1 VRGTALQ
8 LDPAAFD
15 PTQNDTPDVWCAA
28 TDPYGTVGGLG
39 SPGVWNHACTGDDVV
54 PPPGQDDGP
63 LAPLP
68 GSLVVSEIMSQS
80 PGLDSMCEWFELTN
94 TTDDTLDLTGVTL
107 TDLGNNA
114 AALSDDLTVGPYGSI
129 VVGRSADEA
138 TACGAPVDVA
148 IPTGFVL
155 NDDARVITPESPDGA
170 DLFAELVA
178 QGTIGTGIEMGL
190 EGARLVFEEP
200 YFSEQNQGFLR
211 EDAALSILFVSD
223 EEDLSPLA
231 AYEYVRYFTDLKGDD
246 AYRDPGQIRLSA
258 VVGKDPPPDEEL
270 PSCESDNG
278 FASYGR
284 RYLEVA
290 AETEGVAE
298 SICEEDFA
306 PIVEKLGLTLTG
318 LLLEFQ
324 LSDLPKLETLVV
336 KLYETDDEA
345 SLVREL
351 VADVDYTYVAEGN
364 LLRFEEE
371 QVPPSE
377 YWITAEYEVLP
388 TGATV
393 STGTAVT
400 RGVAR

>member
-1 VRGTALQ
+1 
-8 LDPAAFD
+8 
-15 PTQNDTPDVWCAA
+15 
-28 TDPYGTVGGLG
+28 
-39 SPGVWNHACTGDDVV
+39 
-54 PPPGQDDGP
+54 
-63 LAPLP
+63 
-68 GSLVVSEIMSQS
+68 M
-80 PGLDSMCEWFELTN
+80 
-94 TTDDTLDLTGVTL
+94 
-107 TDLGNNA
+107 
-114 AALSDDLTVGPYGSI
+114 
-129 VVGRSADEA
+129 
-138 TACGAPVDVA
+138 
-148 IPTGFVL
+148 
-155 NDDARVITPESPDGA
+155 
-170 DLFAELVA
+170 
-178 QGTIGTGIEMGL
+178 
-190 EGARLVFEEP
+190 
-200 YFSEQNQGFLR
+200 
-211 EDAALSILFVSD
+211 
-223 EEDLSPLA
+223 
-231 AYEYVRYFTDLKGDD
+231 
-246 AYRDPGQIRLSA
+246 
-258 VVGKDPPPDEEL
+258 
-270 PSCESDNG
+270 
-278 FASYGR
+278 
-284 RYLEVA
+284 
-290 AETEGVAE
+290 AE